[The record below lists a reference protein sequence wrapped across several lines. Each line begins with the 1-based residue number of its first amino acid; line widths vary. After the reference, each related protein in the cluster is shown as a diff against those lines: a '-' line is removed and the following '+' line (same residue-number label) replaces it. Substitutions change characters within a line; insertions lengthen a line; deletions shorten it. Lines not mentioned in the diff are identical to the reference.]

1 MEKKYLLLVTNDEL
15 HKEKYPHVDIYPI
28 YKKVGRFIRIIR
40 YFHLKSN
47 ILNFVKPFWFDIWHK
62 HLTKYEKIVF
72 YDSLIDNTIFSYL
85 QKNAPSAQ
93 KAICYRNRVNETV
106 FHGMKERNPIKLK
119 EKYGCEMWSYNIEDC
134 RDYNMNYY
142 DQFVLLENT
151 ISQQKIKN
159 DVFFIGKDKGRSKI
173 IKDIVKKFDEL
184 GVSYKICIVPD
195 KKTNLNEI
203 DPQWICNPMS
213 YDDVIYHIGESKCIL
228 DIVGDTNKG
237 VTYRPLEAL
246 VLKKKLI
253 TNLTDICKENFY
265 NPQNVFIWN
274 KDNTCDLLDF
284 INTDFVVVDDS
295 IIDKHT
301 FRYFLNKV
309 FGLI

>member
-1 MEKKYLLLVTNDEL
+1 
-15 HKEKYPHVDIYPI
+15 
-28 YKKVGRFIRIIR
+28 
-40 YFHLKSN
+40 
-47 ILNFVKPFWFDIWHK
+47 
-62 HLTKYEKIVF
+62 
-72 YDSLIDNTIFSYL
+72 
-85 QKNAPSAQ
+85 
-93 KAICYRNRVNETV
+93 
-106 FHGMKERNPIKLK
+106 
-119 EKYGCEMWSYNIEDC
+119 
-134 RDYNMNYY
+134 
-142 DQFVLLENT
+142 
-151 ISQQKIKN
+151 
-159 DVFFIGKDKGRSKI
+159 
-173 IKDIVKKFDEL
+173 
-184 GVSYKICIVPD
+184 
-195 KKTNLNEI
+195 
-203 DPQWICNPMS
+203 MS